1 MLSSIKTMKRIC
13 KATLNVFFYDDKK
26 KFYLIDFLCEIEI
39 FTKHVKIVKNSK
51 FFFSKFL
58 KT

>member
-1 MLSSIKTMKRIC
+1 MKRIC

-51 FFFSKFL
+51 FFFPKFL